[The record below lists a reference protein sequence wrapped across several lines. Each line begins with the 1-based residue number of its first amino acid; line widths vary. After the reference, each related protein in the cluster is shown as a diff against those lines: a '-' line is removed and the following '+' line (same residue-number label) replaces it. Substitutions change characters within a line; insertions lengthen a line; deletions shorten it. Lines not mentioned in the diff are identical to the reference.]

1 MQLHARQASTNLFG
15 VCVCVGGVMQSIRRP
30 TSALQGTFVL
40 QLRRNKREISVHVG
54 QQRKGWA
61 MGVGGMMVDL
71 LEVVLE
77 ILDEGCMKNMM
88 GGGAGS
94 RGASRSPEVLV

>member
-1 MQLHARQASTNLFG
+1 
-15 VCVCVGGVMQSIRRP
+15 
-30 TSALQGTFVL
+30 
-40 QLRRNKREISVHVG
+40 
-54 QQRKGWA
+54 